1 METHMETK
9 EPEQTFRLGPHS
21 NVVVLFG
28 FDEKPDGR
36 SWPTFRVGR
45 LYLKNGKEFF
55 VPGLRINDLGAAQ
68 ELLSDAVRWVAANPQ
83 AVKTGVEA

>member
-1 METHMETK
+1 METK
-9 EPEQTFRLGPHS
+9 EPEKTFRLSPLS

-45 LYLKNGKEFF
+45 FYLKNGKECF
-55 VPGLRINDLGAAQ
+55 VPGLRVNDLAVV
-68 ELLSDAVRWVAANPQ
+68 ERLLDDAVRWVAANPQ
-83 AVKTGVEA
+83 AVKNGSEE